1 MGLGGRGDESKL
13 GGGMLEATCV
23 LGCPRVASAGIVGQ
37 NPQLE
42 ATLLRQK
49 KACSWETTYLGLK
62 PGCTPFLAVALG
74 T

>member
-1 MGLGGRGDESKL
+1 MERGGAGGPGDESKL
-13 GGGMLEATCV
+13 GGGMLEAMCV

-49 KACSWETTYLGLK
+49 KL
-62 PGCTPFLAVALG
+62 ALG
-74 T
+74 RRPMWV